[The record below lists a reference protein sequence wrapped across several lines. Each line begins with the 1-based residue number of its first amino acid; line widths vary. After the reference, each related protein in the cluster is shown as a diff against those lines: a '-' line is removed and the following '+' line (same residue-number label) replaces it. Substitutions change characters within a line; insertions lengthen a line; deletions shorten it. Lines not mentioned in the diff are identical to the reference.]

1 VNCLVTEDLACFL
14 MHLTRC
20 QHDDNKW
27 EIAMSCLFKQPCYVV
42 VHESTN
48 FSDNFGDLIV
58 IAGSKS
64 IDVHVCTDRQYY
76 ICGKV
81 VL

>member
-1 VNCLVTEDLACFL
+1 MMTTSGTSPRHVYLNNLAIL
-14 MHLTRC
+14 
-20 QHDDNKW
+20 
-27 EIAMSCLFKQPCYVV
+27 V

-48 FSDNFGDLIV
+48 FSDNFGDLII

-64 IDVHVCTDRQYY
+64 IDVHVCADRQYY